1 MYSIYLL
8 YCDAALMHVYTHI
21 YKALPVRYKCIY
33 IWRCTW
39 GSRCDAY
46 VSIRQ
51 HMSAYVSIR
60 QHMLAYLGVALR
72 GGADALLRQY

>member
-1 MYSIYLL
+1 MYSVYLL

-33 IWRCTW
+33 IYGGAPGGRAATHT
-39 GSRCDAY
+39 SAY

-51 HMSAYVSIR
+51 HMSAYVSTC
-60 QHMLAYLGVALR
+60 QHTSAYLGVGRAATR
-72 GGADALLRQY
+72 R